1 VANESIQ
8 KCTRCGES
16 KPHTNEFFH
25 YDRQNLRAECKV
37 CQNMR
42 SKENYAKRRADHKC
56 KVAGCGNGVHTLKQ
70 MLCSTHLRRLRLY
83 GSPTGLSERA
93 RKRGDG
99 SLDNKGYRIIGIKA
113 DGQWRYVKEHRLLM
127 QEHLGRPLRENENVH
142 HINGVRDD
150 NRIENLELWV
160 RSQPCGQRVKDK
172 LAWAR
177 QILETYAHEEDRL

>member
-8 KCTRCGES
+8 KCNWCGET
-16 KPHTNEFFH
+16 KPHTAEFFH
-25 YDRQNLRAECKV
+25 RTSKARGGRLVGHCKECAHKASRHHYA
-37 CQNMR
+37 NMR
-42 SKENYAKRRADHKC
+42 AAHKC
-56 KVAGCGNGVHTLKQ
+56 KVNGCGNGVHTLKQ
-70 MLCSTHLRRLRLY
+70 MLCSTHLW
-83 GSPTGLSERA
+83 
-93 RKRGDG
+93 RKRKYGDPEHNPING
-99 SLDNKGYRIIGIKA
+99 WTDSKGYRCVSLTVNGK
-113 DGQWRYVKEHRLLM
+113 QRTVKEHRLVM
-127 QEHLGRPLRENENVH
+127 ERHLGRPLRKNENVH